1 MATASYT
8 SNYGNKTVERGP
20 IIRLAKFGMWANVP
34 GQDKR
39 AQLVWSVQDGNPK
52 ITVFYNNPDIK
63 RPASAGFGL
72 DTMLMI
78 LDAMKRIAAGA
89 SGKTE
94 MVENFINERDENG
107 KVIGKKK
114 ISELYYGK
122 DSDGV
127 VWLGVKDITSPK
139 PNVKFT
145 YVMSDFHNLVR
156 RDGDTSIPMSKNE
169 ASERM
174 AICTLDGLRETFLRM
189 TSPVDKGASAT
200 TIYEDETHASESAPA
215 AAPIKTNTS
224 KYDNFADDI
233 PM

>member
-1 MATASYT
+1 MATTSYPN
-8 SNYGNKTVERGP
+8 SYGNKPIERGP
-20 IIRLAKFGMWANVP
+20 IIRLAKFGMWAPVQ

-63 RPASAGFGL
+63 RPANAGFGL
-72 DTMLMI
+72 DTMLMV

-89 SGKTE
+89 PGKTE

-107 KVIGKKK
+107 KVTGKKK

-122 DSDGV
+122 DSEGI
-127 VWLGVKDITSPK
+127 VWLGIKDIAAPK
-139 PNVKFT
+139 PNVRFT

-156 RDGDTSIPMSKNE
+156 RDGDTNIPMSKSE

-200 TIYEDETHASESAPA
+200 TTYDDEPAPAPA

-224 KYDNFADDI
+224 KYDNYADDI